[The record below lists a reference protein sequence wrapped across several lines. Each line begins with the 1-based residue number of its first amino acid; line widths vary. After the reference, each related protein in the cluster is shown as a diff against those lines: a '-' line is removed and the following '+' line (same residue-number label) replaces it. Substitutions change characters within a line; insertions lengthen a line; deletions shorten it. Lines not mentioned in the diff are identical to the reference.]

1 MRHVLFVST
10 MLCGLSLP
18 AFAQQTPTDWQPG
31 TGTIYG
37 SGFGADQSSMAVSPE
52 ALAALAPAA
61 GPVATPPA
69 QTVVRARDGEIIESI
84 GGDAIPALPLTVMS
98 NGTMKYVTGGVGQE
112 ELAQLK
118 SLEKDFNIQMLIAST
133 KGTFLSD
140 ATVRVVDTK
149 DTVLFTVQNAGPY
162 FYLYLPPAD
171 YILEVTA
178 SDGNMRSIKVK
189 APASG
194 ISKPVV
200 RF

>member
-1 MRHVLFVST
+1 MMRRLFVVSS
-10 MLCGLSLP
+10 LVCGMSLP
-18 AFAQQTPTDWQPG
+18 AFAQQTPSDWQPG

-37 SGFGADQSSMAVSPE
+37 AGSSAQSNASIE

-61 GPVATPPA
+61 GGQSQQDAP
-69 QTVVRARDGEIIESI
+69 TVVRARDGEVIESL

-112 ELAQLK
+112 ELSQLK
-118 SLEKDFNIQMLIAST
+118 SLEKDFNVQLLIAGT
-133 KGTFLSD
+133 KGTFMGD

-149 DTVLFTVQNAGPY
+149 DTVLFTVENAGPY

-171 YILEVTA
+171 YILEVTSA
-178 SDGNMRSIKVK
+178 DGNLRSLKVK

-194 ISKPVV
+194 ATKPVV

>member
-1 MRHVLFVST
+1 MMRRLFVVSS
-10 MLCGLSLP
+10 LVCGIALP
-18 AFAQQTPTDWQPG
+18 ALAQQTPTDWQPG

-37 SGFGADQSSMAVSPE
+37 SGASASSFSPE

-61 GPVATPPA
+61 GAGTPATAPMI
-69 QTVVRARDGEIIESI
+69 VRARDGEIIESV

-118 SLEKDFNIQMLIAST
+118 SLEKDFNIQMLIAT
-133 KGTFLSD
+133 KQGGFLSD